1 MNSGETW
8 PRCLDHLAYTLD
20 DQDFN
25 TWIRPLHA
33 IEASGSE
40 GRLTLRLLAP
50 NEIMRDHVQDRFLLR
65 IEQALKQSC
74 PESRAAI
81 ELVVGERPETRTV
94 HTQSTPG
101 IQGHGATK
109 ADAVRQRQS
118 SNLQPSWAFQNFV
131 RGKSNQ
137 LAHAASLQ
145 VSENPSG
152 SYNPLYIY
160 GDTGLGKTHLMHAI
174 GNQLLKSRPHAK
186 VLYIRS
192 EDFVRRFVASLR
204 NNTLDRFKKEF
215 RNLDVLLIDD
225 VQFFAGKDQSQEE
238 FFHTFNALWERSSQI
253 VLSSDRYPRDIDR
266 LEDRLRSRFGS
277 GLTVA
282 VEPPEFETRVAI
294 LLNKA
299 QEVHQ
304 VRLPEDVAF
313 LIARRVQS
321 NVREL
326 EGALKNIVA
335 QTQLL
340 GRPLDLEST
349 QSVLRDLFAAQERM
363 VSVENIQKLVCEH
376 YKVQASDLLS
386 KSRSRSIARPRQI
399 AMSLARELTTK
410 SLPEIG
416 RAFGGRDHTTV
427 LHACSKI
434 ESLRATDSRL
444 NEDYL
449 KLIRLLSN

>member
-1 MNSGETW
+1 MSSGEAW

-33 IEASGSE
+33 IEAQG
-40 GRLTLRLLAP
+40 TLRLLAP
-50 NEIMRDHVQDRFLLR
+50 NEIMREHVRERFLPR
-65 IEQALKQSC
+65 IEQALRQSC
-74 PESRAAI
+74 PEQIAAI
-81 ELVVGERPETRTV
+81 ELLVGERPGSRP
-94 HTQSTPG
+94 S
-101 IQGHGATK
+101 A
-109 ADAVRQRQS
+109 ADPQPARNGEAMRAQQV
-118 SNLQPSWAFQNFV
+118 SNLQTAWTFQNFV

-174 GNQLLKSRPHAK
+174 GNQLLKSRPQAK

-215 RNLDVLLIDD
+215 RSLDALLIDD

-253 VLSSDRYPRDIDR
+253 VLTSDRYPRDIDR

-299 QEVHQ
+299 QEIHRM
-304 VRLPEDVAF
+304 RLPEDVAF

-349 QSVLRDLFAAQERM
+349 QTVLRDLFAAQERM
-363 VSVENIQKLVCEH
+363 VSIENIQKLVCEH
-376 YKVQASDLLS
+376 YRVQASDLLS

-399 AMSLARELTTK
+399 AMSLARELTNM

-427 LHACSKI
+427 LHACGKV

-444 NEDYL
+444 HEDYL
-449 KLIRLLSN
+449 KLLRLLSN

>member
-1 MNSGETW
+1 
-8 PRCLDHLAYTLD
+8 
-20 DQDFN
+20 
-25 TWIRPLHA
+25 
-33 IEASGSE
+33 
-40 GRLTLRLLAP
+40 
-50 NEIMRDHVQDRFLLR
+50 
-65 IEQALKQSC
+65 
-74 PESRAAI
+74 
-81 ELVVGERPETRTV
+81 
-94 HTQSTPG
+94 
-101 IQGHGATK
+101 
-109 ADAVRQRQS
+109 
-118 SNLQPSWAFQNFV
+118 
-131 RGKSNQ
+131 
-137 LAHAASLQ
+137 
-145 VSENPSG
+145 
-152 SYNPLYIY
+152 
-160 GDTGLGKTHLMHAI
+160 MHAI

-215 RNLDVLLIDD
+215 RNLDALLIDD

-253 VLSSDRYPRDIDR
+253 VLTSDRYPRDIDR

-299 QEVHQ
+299 QEIHG
-304 VRLPEDVAF
+304 VRLPEEVAF

>member
-33 IEASGSE
+33 IEAQSAAGV
-40 GRLTLRLLAP
+40 TLRLLAP
-50 NEIMRDHVQDRFLLR
+50 NEIMRDHVRERFLPR
-65 IEQALKQSC
+65 IEQALRQSC
-74 PESRAAI
+74 PERGAAI
-81 ELVVGERPETRTV
+81 ELVVGERPEVRSV
-94 HTQSTPG
+94 HTQTSTPQTRG
-101 IQGHGATK
+101 E
-109 ADAVRQRQS
+109 DALRQRQA
-118 SNLQPSWAFQNFV
+118 SNLQTSWTFQNFV

-215 RNLDVLLIDD
+215 RNLDALLIDD

-253 VLSSDRYPRDIDR
+253 VLTSDRYPRDIDR

-299 QEVHQ
+299 QEIHG
-304 VRLPEDVAF
+304 VRLPEEVAF

-376 YKVQASDLLS
+376 YKVHASDLLS

-427 LHACSKI
+427 LHACGKI